1 MEYIIICMFLQDDD
15 VKEGDGDLI
24 VVIVGM
30 YVEGICIDDI
40 DVVDIFFDV
49 YIFWEFNVDVVV
61 KDCFD
66 VFGDVL
72 ESLVCV
78 EFCDLVLDVVVI
90 MFDFLF
96 VVMFM
101 YVMVDELVFV
111 VDGKKDVFVI
121 CIVERVVEVVGCFVF
136 VVQGCEGMMVIFGLK
151 YCIFKGEFFVKCICY
166 RKS

>member
-1 MEYIIICMFLQDDD
+1 MKINCFMEYIIDCLFLYDDD
-15 VKEGDGDLI
+15 VKEGNRDLI

-30 YVEGICIDDI
+30 CVDWICIDDI
-40 DVVDIFFDV
+40 DFVDVFFDV
-49 YIFWEFNVDVVV
+49 YIFGEFNVDVVV
-61 KDCFD
+61 EDCFD

-72 ESLVCV
+72 ESFVCV

-96 VVMFM
+96 DVMFM

-121 CIVERVVEVVGCFVF
+121 VERVVEVVGCFVF
-136 VVQGCEGMMVIFGLK
+136 VV
-151 YCIFKGEFFVKCICY
+151 
-166 RKS
+166 